1 MAEFDFN
8 GPAEIVQDKYQR
20 SIALA
25 DQALRES
32 KSMQDAFNN
41 LVLPTPTISV
51 RWGTIAAPSLPEVPD
66 LPELPRWAL
75 PPGNMP
81 GDLDLASLPDV
92 EVPGFELQ
100 PPAMDFGAAPELVI
114 GQAPALPQ
122 MREVAIP
129 MRPM

>member
-20 SIALA
+20 SIDLA

-51 RWGTIAAPSLPEVPD
+51 RWGTIAAPSCRKCRTCPSC
-66 LPELPRWAL
+66 
-75 PPGNMP
+75 PG
-81 GDLDLASLPDV
+81 GLYRAGQYAGRS
-92 EVPGFELQ
+92 GSGQ
-100 PPAMDFGAAPELVI
+100 PARCGGARL
-114 GQAPALPQ
+114 
-122 MREVAIP
+122 
-129 MRPM
+129 